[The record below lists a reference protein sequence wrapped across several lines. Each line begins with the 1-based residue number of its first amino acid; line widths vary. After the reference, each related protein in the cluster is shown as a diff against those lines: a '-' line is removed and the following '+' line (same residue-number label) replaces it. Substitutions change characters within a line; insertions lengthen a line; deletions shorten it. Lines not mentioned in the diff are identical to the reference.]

1 MQSMLMPAGSPVP
14 TAVMF
19 GQHAQPLSPLVMGD
33 SPALGTGYRAPQ
45 NTPAAAISG
54 TAGSHVSMLL
64 TPSQQADSAAGESPF
79 KLKEEGALV
88 ISLPAEAPGVQDLLA
103 AFRRAAGQ
111 ERPKA
116 ASPGPAQALQA
127 ASPQR
132 GSDADAPQAEAM
144 IAGRATSVEDG
155 VQSTA
160 TPADG
165 SQAEAEGSQ
174 YTQQEAPESTRV
186 DAIAKANESAGTEHG
201 KAEPASA
208 GEPMPAAQSTP
219 AQEPLAEDGDSRSEQ
234 TSVVLEAVADAKGI
248 AAAGQATHA
257 ALAAEA
263 HPVQPHASG
272 ALPQDESAASVT
284 PTEDTVAPKV
294 EPAVGE
300 GKIAQD
306 ATRTASEHTRSPSKA
321 SR

>member
-14 TAVMF
+14 AAVMF

-54 TAGSHVSMLL
+54 TAGSHVSMLSTL
-64 TPSQQADSAAGESPF
+64 SQQADSAAGESPF
-79 KLKEEGALV
+79 KHKEEGALV
-88 ISLPAEAPGVQDLLA
+88 LSISAEAPGVQDLLA

-111 ERPKA
+111 ERPEA
-116 ASPGPAQALQA
+116 ASPSPAQALQA

-132 GSDADAPQAEAM
+132 GSDADAPQAEGM
-144 IAGRATSVEDG
+144 KAGRSTSAEDG

-160 TPADG
+160 IPTDG

-174 YTQQEAPESTRV
+174 YTQQEVPESTRV
-186 DAIAKANESAGTEHG
+186 DAIAKANESAGIEHG
-201 KAEPASA
+201 EAEPASV
-208 GEPMPAAQSTP
+208 GEPMPAAQSAP
-219 AQEPLAEDGDSRSEQ
+219 AQEPLAEGGDSR
-234 TSVVLEAVADAKGI
+234 SVVLEAVADAKGI

-263 HPVQPHASG
+263 HPVPPQASG

-294 EPAVGE
+294 EPAVGV